1 MFHGYN
7 WQTRTLEVRP
17 DRIAQDVDDPNSTL
31 VSPGGFH
38 SPGISAPSLVVW
50 YRALDHVAPIAG
62 SLYPGLPPQSIP
74 TIPTI
79 PEDFLAL
86 SRPATAA
93 ANRNLF
99 VGNVSTLY
107 LCTPTQVNPLHS
119 FHSTV
124 NGKI

>member
-17 DRIAQDVDDPNSTL
+17 DRIAQDFDGPASTL

-38 SPGISAPSLVVW
+38 SPGNSVPSLVIW
-50 YRALDHVAPIAG
+50 YRALDHVVFTIGP
-62 SLYPGLPPQSIP
+62 LFPGLPPQPISTVP
-74 TIPTI
+74 N

-86 SRPATAA
+86 SRPGTAA
-93 ANRNLF
+93 ASRNLF
-99 VGNVSTLY
+99 VGNVSIFDLSA
-107 LCTPTQVNPLHS
+107 LIQANPSLS
-119 FHSTV
+119 SPFTA